1 MLLQLPLLFSCILS
15 LQLMMKWLGRSR
27 QQDHS
32 SINLQRAGQMGQRT
46 IAEWLERDMINAYI
60 LSPDS
65 ALSPLFLGDSSK
77 LGIFLKAMRKQQP
90 KLLVITEQESNL
102 NGCNGEN

>member
-1 MLLQLPLLFSCILS
+1 MVRKISPA
-15 LQLMMKWLGRSR
+15 GP
-27 QQDHS
+27 S

-46 IAEWLERDMINAYI
+46 IAEWFERDIINVYI

-65 ALSPLFLGDSSK
+65 ALSPLFLGASSK
-77 LGIFLKAMRKQQP
+77 MGIFLNAMWKLQP